1 MAAVLLT
8 PLKSWLRVIIAAA
21 TVGAVCSLA
30 VAAPQDAQPRPAS
43 KRPHLKAIHPGKA
56 ANTKDKPA
64 SKSEAKQEPGQKN
77 PGAADPHD
85 PAPPESPPPP
95 YEPEVLRL
103 AEILGALAYLD
114 DLCGSKA
121 DWRAKMQNFLE
132 AEAKTEDRKERLAG
146 TFNRSF
152 HDYEQSYQA
161 CTPNAQ
167 IIISRFLSE
176 GGRLAHEVVN
186 RFSAS

>member
-1 MAAVLLT
+1 MAAVPLT
-8 PLKSWLRVIIAAA
+8 PLKSLLRVVIAAA
-21 TVGAVCSLA
+21 TVTALCSMSI
-30 VAAPQDAQPRPAS
+30 AASQDAQPQSAG
-43 KRPHLKAIHPGKA
+43 KRAHLKAIHAGKA
-56 ANTKDKPA
+56 
-64 SKSEAKQEPGQKN
+64 KSGKIKLKAEAKQEPGQKT
-77 PGAADPHD
+77 PGAADPQNSG
-85 PAPPESPPPP
+85 PPESPPPP
-95 YEPEVLRL
+95 YEPQVLRL
-103 AEILGALAYLD
+103 TEILGALAYLD

-167 IIISRFLSE
+167 IIIGRFLSE
-176 GGRLAHEVVN
+176 GDRLAHEVVN